1 MLQNIYTFGKLYKDP
16 TCVSSLRLTQ
26 SLEQDWY
33 RYLSLKRI
41 NLSWVSSS
49 HGKLNLSFCD
59 SLLLTFL
66 QIAYDGLRTFI
77 CVNQNDQMKLNSG
90 RRGLFL
96 PVGCMMIFL
105 FKVSLSSRVKELESC
120 SEYSM
125 IDVPWF
131 GCNDAFLWN
140 LNLVLISSFSF
151 CSKFSLLV

>member
-66 QIAYDGLRTFI
+66 QIAYDGLSTFI
-77 CVNQNDQMKLNSG
+77 CVTK
-90 RRGLFL
+90 
-96 PVGCMMIFL
+96 MI
-105 FKVSLSSRVKELESC
+105 K
-120 SEYSM
+120 
-125 IDVPWF
+125 
-131 GCNDAFLWN
+131 
-140 LNLVLISSFSF
+140 
-151 CSKFSLLV
+151 